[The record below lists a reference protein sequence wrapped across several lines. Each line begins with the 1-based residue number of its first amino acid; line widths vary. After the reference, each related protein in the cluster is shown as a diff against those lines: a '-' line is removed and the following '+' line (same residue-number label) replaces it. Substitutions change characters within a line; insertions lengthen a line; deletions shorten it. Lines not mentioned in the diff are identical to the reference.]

1 MAANFK
7 HKALIISSRK
17 PTLLKKIIT
26 MKKLFIFT
34 LIAVLLLTPQFNVEA
49 QEGETTVYNY
59 FLVTKAANVRAK
71 PNMNGK
77 IIGGVHADDLVYVLT
92 RNNDW
97 CSVEFE
103 GYKEAYIYCN
113 LLEEDTSAYA
123 DYDYT
128 TNDFPPETSL
138 NSSWSSFSLANQAC
152 DKQTQICS
160 GNYQISI
167 SGYFTEKERDR
178 QDLNLH
184 VHGSFDL
191 LNPGAKKMS
200 ININGSAGSI
210 RDSVQGS
217 AQIIATSTQT
227 FIKFENVLG
236 KKLFGEFPL
245 EQNIWFATEKGL
257 STLAINELSSISNTA
272 ALQDLFPNS
281 QFINSSSHN
290 GITEFHY
297 QVPLNIDALTNFD
310 AFEFED
316 IPVQELAMLKPQI
329 SLDYW
334 VNENNMLT
342 QMSAT
347 VYLVDPQVQ
356 GNEAKIEFALKLQS
370 INQPIQI
377 EIPSVEN
384 TTPISQHALD
394 F

>member
-1 MAANFK
+1 
-7 HKALIISSRK
+7 LIISSRK
-17 PTLLKKIIT
+17 HTLLKKIIT
-26 MKKLFIFT
+26 MKKLFIFP

-49 QEGETTVYNY
+49 QEGVTTIYNY
-59 FLVTKAANVRAK
+59 FFVTKTANVRAK

-77 IIGGVHADDLVYVLT
+77 IIGGVHSDDLVYVLT

-97 CSVEFE
+97 CNIEFE
-103 GYKEAYIYCN
+103 GYEEAYIYCH
-113 LLEEDTSAYA
+113 LLKESSSAYA

-128 TNDFPPETSL
+128 TNDFYPEDST
-138 NSSWSSFSLANQAC
+138 NSFWPSFSLANQAC

-160 GNYQISI
+160 GSYQISI
-167 SGYFTEKERDR
+167 RGYVTEKEHDR

-191 LNPGAKKMS
+191 LNPGAEKMS

-210 RDSVQGS
+210 SDSVQGS

-236 KKLFGEFPL
+236 EKLFGEFPL

-316 IPVQELAMLKPQI
+316 IPVKELAILKPEI

-334 VNENNMLT
+334 VNEDNMLT
-342 QMSAT
+342 QMLAT

-356 GNEAKIEFALKLQS
+356 SNEAKIEFALKLQS
-370 INQPIQI
+370 INQPIEI
-377 EIPSVEN
+377 EIPSIEN
-384 TTPISQHALD
+384 TTSIPQHDLD